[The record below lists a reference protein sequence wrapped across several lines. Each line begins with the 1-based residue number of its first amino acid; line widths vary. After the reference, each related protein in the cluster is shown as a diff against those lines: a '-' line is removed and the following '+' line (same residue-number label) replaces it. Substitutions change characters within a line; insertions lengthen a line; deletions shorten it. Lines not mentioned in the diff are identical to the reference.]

1 MMMAPEGRAAGTITV
16 GLRATL
22 LPVGLLL
29 FLGTLWGGSF
39 SLAKLATAAGVHPF
53 GLLLWQSAGAA
64 VILLTSC
71 ALRGRLRAVTI
82 AHVAYYTGCGLLGI
96 VAPSTA
102 IYCAAP
108 HVPAG
113 VLAMLVTS
121 VPMVTYA
128 LALAT
133 RLEMFH
139 GRRIAGIALGFVAVL
154 LIVGPRASLP
164 APGMVGWVLIG
175 LIAPL
180 CYASNNI
187 FIARF
192 RPAASESTALAA
204 GMLTTAAVLAAV
216 LATATGTA
224 HMVGPPWN
232 AADMAVLGLP
242 VITGVAHIFLFELIR
257 IAGPVFFSQVGYVV
271 TVAGVLWGMLLF
283 GERHSPWIWLAL
295 ALMFIGVALVN
306 MRRAAP

>member
-1 MMMAPEGRAAGTITV
+1 MAPDARARASAV
-16 GLRATL
+16 GFRATL
-22 LPVGLLL
+22 LPVGMLLI
-29 FLGTLWGGSF
+29 LGTMWGGSF
-39 SLAKLATAAGVHPF
+39 SLAKVATTAGIHPF
-53 GLLLWQSAGAA
+53 GLLLWQSVGAA
-64 VILLTSC
+64 TILLSFC
-71 ALRGRLRAVTI
+71 ALRRRLRAVRI
-82 AHVAYYTGCGLLGI
+82 AHVGYYTGCALLGI

-102 IYCAAP
+102 IYWAAA

-121 VPMVTYA
+121 VPMLTYA

-133 RLEMFH
+133 RVEVFD
-139 GRRIAGIALGFVAVL
+139 GRCVAGLALGFVAVL
-154 LIVGPRASLP
+154 LIVGPRTSLP
-164 APGMVGWVLIG
+164 VPGMVGWVLIG

-180 CYASNNI
+180 CYAGSNI
-187 FIARF
+187 FVARF

-204 GMLTTAAVLAAV
+204 GMLTAAAVLATL

-224 HMVGPPWN
+224 HMVGPPWD

-295 ALMFIGVALVN
+295 VLMFAGVALVN
-306 MRRAAP
+306 MRRGVR